1 MTHITKHAIERAIER
16 GIARTEEQ
24 ALAVLNSQA
33 VQTALAF
40 GAPFVRLAS
49 GHRIVVTDGAIITV
63 LPPETRLGSLDPRRR
78 NSTGA
83 RRHHLRG
90 AKEQN
95 SEQY

>member
-1 MTHITKHAIERAIER
+1 MTHITRHAIERAIER

-24 ALAVLNSQA
+24 AVAILDSQA

-40 GAPFVRLAS
+40 GAPYVRLGT
-49 GHRIVVTDGAIITV
+49 GHRIVITDGAIITV

-78 NSTGA
+78 NATGA
-83 RRHHLRG
+83 RRQHHRPTM
-90 AKEQN
+90 EQN

>member
-1 MTHITKHAIERAIER
+1 MIHITRHAIERAIER

-24 ALAVLNSQA
+24 AVAVLNSQA

-63 LPPETRLGSLDPRRR
+63 LPPYTKPGRLDRRR
-78 NSTGA
+78 PNATGA
-83 RRHHLRG
+83 R
-90 AKEQN
+90 KPCCQN
-95 SEQY
+95 

>member
-1 MTHITKHAIERAIER
+1 MIHITRHAIERAIER

-24 ALAVLNSQA
+24 ALVVLNSQA

-63 LPPETRLGSLDPRRR
+63 LPPETKAGSLDPRRR

-83 RRHHLRG
+83 RRAHT
-90 AKEQN
+90 EN
-95 SEQY
+95 SK